1 MEDTKEK
8 TTMQQDNETVETS
21 KPDALDDAQVNEEPT
36 KKERKSKQKQQIEA
50 LEDELAA
57 IKDKLLRNAAELE
70 NFKKRINQERIND
83 RKYASKYL
91 ISELLN
97 PLEQMNKIVNMPT
110 DNDMLKNFL
119 IGFKMVNDQFY
130 AVLEQDGLKEI
141 EALNKPFD
149 PKLHHAIEQTN
160 DKEQANGINLEV
172 IQKGYTYK
180 DQLLR
185 PAMVK
190 VNEWS
195 EENGKDK

>member
-1 MEDTKEK
+1 MEDAKEK
-8 TTMQQDNETVETS
+8 NTTKQDQETVEES
-21 KPDALDDAQVNEEPT
+21 KPDAVDVQQLDEEPT

-50 LEDELAA
+50 LEDELAT

-91 ISELLN
+91 IGELLN

-130 AVLEQDGLKEI
+130 AVLKQDGLKEI
-141 EALNKPFD
+141 EALNQPFD
-149 PKLHHAIEQTN
+149 PKLHHAIEKTS
-160 DKEQANGINLEV
+160 DKEHADGIILEV
-172 IQKGYTYK
+172 IQKGFIYK